1 MIDVDRW
8 LFRFD
13 IASVP
18 ISGGVSYFVL
28 RRTDFTQ
35 PTSLEAGVYGIAVLI
50 CAAVSVA
57 SLLLVRQQLTE
68 WEIYEPEIHMLR
80 SLLGVGW
87 VFPQSLVGLPDMEP
101 FGQLLLGIPLIVCGF
116 LVIVLLLLFIC
127 VPLIT
132 SVTEDAHVT

>member
-1 MIDVDRW
+1 MVDIDRW
-8 LFRFD
+8 EFRFD
-13 IASVP
+13 LATLP
-18 ISGGVSYFVL
+18 ISGGVSYYVL

-80 SLLGVGW
+80 SLLGVVGC
-87 VFPQSLVGLPDMEP
+87 FPNRW
-101 FGQLLLGIPLIVCGF
+101 
-116 LVIVLLLLFIC
+116 
-127 VPLIT
+127 
-132 SVTEDAHVT
+132 